1 VVSLVEPRSG
11 ERPFGRLRVALSDV
25 EGRERVSESE
35 GAKPLG

>member
-25 EGRERVSESE
+25 EGRERV
-35 GAKPLG
+35 